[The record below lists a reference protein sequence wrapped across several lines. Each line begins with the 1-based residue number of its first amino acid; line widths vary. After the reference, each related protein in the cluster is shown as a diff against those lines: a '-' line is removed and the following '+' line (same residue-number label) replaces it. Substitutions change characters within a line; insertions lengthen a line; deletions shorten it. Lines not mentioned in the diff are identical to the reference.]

1 MHSLNKPVVRYEYN
15 CNANPKDPRG
25 NVFEKVTLSCE
36 PDVNRQ
42 QNVHG
47 DRPKEAG
54 MLCTGSVD
62 KYRVPDY
69 FGPFVSQIPIFYIL
83 HVDKYQYEV
92 FLVSQ
97 IPIFYTFGAQ
107 NIFYC
112 FIKS

>member
-1 MHSLNKPVVRYEYN
+1 MHSLNKPVVQYEYN
-15 CNANPKDPRG
+15 CNANPKG

-36 PDVNRQ
+36 PDVNQ

-62 KYRVPDY
+62 KYRFYD
-69 FGPFVSQIPIFYIL
+69 VSRIPIFYIL
-83 HVDKYQYEV
+83 YVDKYQYEV

-112 FIKS
+112 FKKS

>member
-1 MHSLNKPVVRYEYN
+1 MHSLNKPVVRYPYN
-15 CNANPKDPRG
+15 CNATKDPKD

-36 PDVNRQ
+36 PDVNQ

-47 DRPKEAG
+47 DRPEEAG

-62 KYRVPDY
+62 KYRY
-69 FGPFVSQIPIFYIL
+69 GYVSQLPIFYIL
-83 HVDKYQYEV
+83 YVDKYQYEV

-112 FIKS
+112 FKIS

>member
-1 MHSLNKPVVRYEYN
+1 MHSLNKPVVEYRYN
-15 CNANPKDPRG
+15 CSANPKDPKD

-36 PDVNRQ
+36 PDVNQ

-62 KYRVPDY
+62 KYKVPGY
-69 FGPFVSQIPIFYIL
+69 VSQLPIFYIL
-83 HVDKYQYEV
+83 YVDKYQYEV

-112 FIKS
+112 FKKS